1 MTSDAL
7 EDARSMGRRLGLDL
21 IRNIAPTGPS
31 FSLRRATVVSIDL
44 TSGGYTA
51 DLTVGGG
58 TLHAIPITVDCLGC
72 GPGDRVLVETYG
84 TQSFVT
90 GIIARPGAGASMG
103 HAKFRFQDTNS
114 FKGDAYGGANEIIV
128 NRGAR
133 LLHVNLSG
141 FQSTVNLSAG
151 FPVWLYSSGPKPSR
165 KISLG
170 CVGAVVSGNWGKQA
184 DWNTDGSIT
193 LLGGLGSSDRVICQR
208 FSMPIPDGVEFT

>member
-1 MTSDAL
+1 MDMGLLKAGSRLA
-7 EDARSMGRRLGLDL
+7 EIIPSARGAEATITRVGT
-21 IRNIAPTGPS
+21 IRAVHDT
-31 FSLRRATVVSIDL
+31 D
-44 TSGGYTA
+44 GYWTA
-51 DLTVGGG
+51 DVDMSGG
-58 TLHAIPITVDCLGC
+58 TLYGLQMTTCCLGAA
-72 GPGDRVLVETYG
+72 PGDRCVVESYAHMALI
-84 TQSFVT
+84 T

-128 NRGAR
+128 NRGTR

-170 CVGAVVSGNWGKQA
+170 CVGAVVNGNWGKQA

-193 LLGGLGSSDRVICQR
+193 LLGGLSSSDRVICQR
-208 FSMPIPDGVEFT
+208 FSMPIPDDVEFA